1 MRFDVLDCV
10 LLVFGNHLRDL
21 VGFLCLSNDK
31 AYNDFNGTLMFQ
43 AAGQD
48 AEPLVFAS

>member
-1 MRFDVLDCV
+1 MLDCV
-10 LLVFGNHLRDL
+10 LVVFVYQLRDL
-21 VGFLCLSNDK
+21 VGSLCLSNDK
-31 AYNDFNGTLMFQ
+31 AHSDFNGTLMFQ